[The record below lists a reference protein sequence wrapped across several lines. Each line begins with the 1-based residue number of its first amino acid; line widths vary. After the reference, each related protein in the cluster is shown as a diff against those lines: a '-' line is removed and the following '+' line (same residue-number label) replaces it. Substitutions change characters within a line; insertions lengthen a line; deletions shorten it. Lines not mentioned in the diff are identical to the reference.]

1 MKSLYEKSFQ
11 EEKKSEKM
19 IIDFRFQVLN
29 LENAFEK
36 KNQTITD
43 LKEIEEEIK
52 KKNQI
57 KFTV

>member
-57 KFTV
+57 KFAV